1 MPRFQRILVSVAT
14 LSLITFGATFLVER
28 TYQRKAQLIQRVEY
42 DSASAA
48 LLGEV
53 GPMVGSPQMMII
65 EDPKA
70 FIGGNGPMGSLL
82 VNDLYLKSHQIYPL
96 QLQTVGFALRL
107 TRQISLAMFAFASL
121 GFSILISRRRQLR

>member
-28 TYQRKAQLIQRVEY
+28 AYQRKAQLIQRVEF
-42 DSASAA
+42 DTTSAA

-96 QLQTVGFALRL
+96 QLQTIAFVLRL

-121 GFSILISRRRQLR
+121 GFSILISRGKRLR